1 MRAVS
6 VFPLDEFRLAL
17 KKVYGAAAPKGPF
30 TALSQAT
37 LFFSRNSCTIAC
49 CNLNQWC
56 QATIPAQGDEF
67 SLTLYDTQRLLDA
80 CAYFSGELHLEY
92 ETAEK
97 KPHNCD
103 IPYNQARF
111 SCGGREIHQLV
122 FDSDLYPLPK
132 EFQPE
137 QVYQINAGTV
147 FGLFIKFILI
157 FNIIVFSPFTAVRC
171 KLNQHSENCKSC
183 THPQSI
189 RKICKSA
196 KLCC

>member
-1 MRAVS
+1 MRVVS

-97 KPHNCD
+97 KPH
-103 IPYNQARF
+103 R
-111 SCGGREIHQLV
+111 RV
-122 FDSDLYPLPK
+122 FPVEGVRSISWY
-132 EFQPE
+132 
-137 QVYQINAGTV
+137 
-147 FGLFIKFILI
+147 
-157 FNIIVFSPFTAVRC
+157 STAI
-171 KLNQHSENCKSC
+171 
-183 THPQSI
+183 SI
-189 RKICKSA
+189 RCRKSFSRSRSIRSTLELFSA
-196 KLCC
+196 SSHRSGTLFPRTQTAPGAAAYNLRITGCTRWTDIG